1 MPLMAARARR
11 DTGRAMSQEN
21 VEIVR
26 RAWEYEMFGRAD
38 GADPLADFA
47 PDVVMNPVEEEPSY
61 GREVIRGNI
70 QRFETAWEEL
80 EVTAEQFIDA
90 GERIFVTAH
99 FLGRGRASGIPVEA
113 RLYEV
118 YTLSD
123 GKIVRI
129 DEFTD
134 RNAALQAAGLSE

>member
-1 MPLMAARARR
+1 
-11 DTGRAMSQEN
+11 MSQDN

-26 RAWEYEMFGRAD
+26 RAWEYEMFGRGGD
-38 GADPLADFA
+38 DPLADFA

-61 GREVIRGNI
+61 GREAIRENF

-90 GERIFVTAH
+90 GERVFVTAH
-99 FLGRGRASGIPVEA
+99 FRGRGRASGIPVDA
-113 RLYEV
+113 RFYEV
-118 YTLSD
+118 YTLS
-123 GKIVRI
+123 GGEIVRI

-134 RNAALQAAGLSE
+134 RNAAFLAAGLPEQDADADP

>member
-1 MPLMAARARR
+1 MLLGSVVADLVD

-26 RAWEYEMFGRAD
+26 RAWEYEIFGRGGGD
-38 GADPLADFA
+38 DPLADFA
-47 PDVVMNPVEEEPSY
+47 LDVVMNPVEEEPSY
-61 GREVIRGNI
+61 GREV
-70 QRFETAWEEL
+70 
-80 EVTAEQFIDA
+80 TAEQFIDA
-90 GERIFVTAH
+90 GERVFVTAH
-99 FLGRGRASGIPVEA
+99 FRGRGRASGIPVDA

-134 RNAALQAAGLSE
+134 RDAAFQAFQAAGLSK